1 MRDGS
6 QHPRWQPRG
15 SSQAAN
21 HLDGVTFSSLERYAA
36 RQLQQMEAL
45 GALFAERVPAPL
57 LIKNPL
63 PQPASSAILL
73 TRWVGGNVFG
83 VLFPNP
89 QGEPILGWISISQA
103 MRVNPELTPSG
114 TLSHEPWDK
123 NIFTRRDHLLPSP
136 KTIEDR
142 SIKAARLAATELL
155 KEFPSRVDLTPT
167 IDTRDQEHQRICEIC
182 NASVQPLVK
191 EIQKGLRVANLLK
204 KEDAQIHKLLSDVV
218 KSLLQKTVILHALR
232 AFTAERMKDAR
243 EARAQGLEIG
253 IIHELTNDS
262 ADTTAMTLYN
272 LVTTT
277 LRKSPLAPPPSDE
290 LARQS
295 GVGLA
300 ISMAR
305 HRQYKELW
313 KHLEPAERNLILT
326 SIGRQAW
333 VKAVQTYA
341 SRN

>member
-1 MRDGS
+1 M
-6 QHPRWQPRG
+6 
-15 SSQAAN
+15 
-21 HLDGVTFSSLERYAA
+21 
-36 RQLQQMEAL
+36 
-45 GALFAERVPAPL
+45 
-57 LIKNPL
+57 
-63 PQPASSAILL
+63 
-73 TRWVGGNVFG
+73 
-83 VLFPNP
+83 
-89 QGEPILGWISISQA
+89 
-103 MRVNPELTPSG
+103 
-114 TLSHEPWDK
+114 
-123 NIFTRRDHLLPSP
+123 
-136 KTIEDR
+136 
-142 SIKAARLAATELL
+142 
-155 KEFPSRVDLTPT
+155 
-167 IDTRDQEHQRICEIC
+167 
-182 NASVQPLVK
+182 K

-253 IIHELTNDS
+253 IIHELTKES